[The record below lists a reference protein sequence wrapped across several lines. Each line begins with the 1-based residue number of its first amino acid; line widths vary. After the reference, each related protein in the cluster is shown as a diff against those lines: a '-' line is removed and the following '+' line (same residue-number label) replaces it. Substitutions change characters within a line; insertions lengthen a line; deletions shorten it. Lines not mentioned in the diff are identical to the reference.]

1 MFVKIC
7 LQLFCL
13 LKNLFLRMKKPQ
25 KSCLFVWAGWLAK
38 LIQRKHA
45 QQCCISTS
53 FSPSTRTSSSLFV
66 LNLIILWW
74 LTAFLQHIRLHS
86 RHSVL
91 CGSKSLSYWQDRR
104 QNEPPRG
111 LTRMVDRAYCPWSGF
126 ALGALLFGIN
136 IWYIMYCPCT

>member
-1 MFVKIC
+1 MFAAI
-7 LQLFCL
+7 LFIEEFVFREW
-13 LKNLFLRMKKPQ
+13 KNPKM
-25 KSCLFVWAGWLAK
+25 SCLFVWAGWLAK

-91 CGSKSLSYWQDRR
+91 CGSKSLTYWQDRR

>member
-1 MFVKIC
+1 MFAAI
-7 LQLFCL
+7 LFIEEFVFENE
-13 LKNLFLRMKKPQ
+13 KTP

-91 CGSKSLSYWQDRR
+91 CGSKSLTYWQDRR
-104 QNEPPRG
+104 QNELPRG

>member
-91 CGSKSLSYWQDRR
+91 CGSKSLTYWQDRR
-104 QNEPPRG
+104 QNELPRG

-136 IWYIMYCPCT
+136 IWYIIYCPCT

>member
-13 LKNLFLRMKKPQ
+13 LKNLFFENEKTPKE
-25 KSCLFVWAGWLAK
+25 LFVWAGWLAK

-91 CGSKSLSYWQDRR
+91 CGSKSLTYWQDRR
-104 QNEPPRG
+104 QNELPRG

>member
-1 MFVKIC
+1 MFAAI
-7 LQLFCL
+7 LFIEEFFFWEW
-13 LKNLFLRMKKPQ
+13 KNPQ

-91 CGSKSLSYWQDRR
+91 CGSKSLTYWQDRR

-136 IWYIMYCPCT
+136 IWYIMSCPCT

>member
-1 MFVKIC
+1 MFAAI
-7 LQLFCL
+7 LFIEE
-13 LKNLFLRMKKPQ
+13 FVFREWKKP
-25 KSCLFVWAGWLAK
+25 KMSCLFVWAGWLAK

-91 CGSKSLSYWQDRR
+91 CGSKSLTYWQDRR

>member
-91 CGSKSLSYWQDRR
+91 CGSKSLTYWQDCR

>member
-91 CGSKSLSYWQDRR
+91 CGSKSLTYWQDCR

-136 IWYIMYCPCT
+136 I

>member
-91 CGSKSLSYWQDRR
+91 CGSKSLTYWQDRR

-111 LTRMVDRAYCPWSGF
+111 LTRMVDRAYCPWSGL

>member
-91 CGSKSLSYWQDRR
+91 CGSKSLTYWQDRR
-104 QNEPPRG
+104 QNELPRG

>member
-13 LKNLFLRMKKPQ
+13 LKNLFFENEKTPKE
-25 KSCLFVWAGWLAK
+25 LFVCVSWVVGKADTEETCSAMLY
-38 LIQRKHA
+38 KHL
-45 QQCCISTS
+45 

-91 CGSKSLSYWQDRR
+91 CGSKSLTYWQDCR
-104 QNEPPRG
+104 QNELPRG